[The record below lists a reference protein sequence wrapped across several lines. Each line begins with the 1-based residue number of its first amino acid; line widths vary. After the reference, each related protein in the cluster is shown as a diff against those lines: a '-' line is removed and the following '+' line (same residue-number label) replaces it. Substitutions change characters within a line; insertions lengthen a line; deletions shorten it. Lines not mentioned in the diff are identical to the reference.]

1 MRNSNLMTETL
12 MLRYL
17 IDNPQSYKDLNPKV
31 DFSTEDTKKA
41 FLAIRKFDR
50 KITPEEL
57 SVEIGNDATEEIFS
71 VPVTI
76 NPDKVY
82 TDIIKYSVIRYAYR
96 EQRTDIIGQIF
107 EEIDNDDETT
117 DTVWTDWFS
126 NASIID
132 ISAKLNQLNIE
143 KVEKD
148 KKIINLCRGGL
159 TSIIKPFDMDNEE
172 VEPEN
177 FIIEGIMTDNNIGNI
192 IGQSKAGKSYFV
204 EELAFCLENGIPWG
218 GREVRQAHCI
228 LLDFELTK
236 HKLKTRFKKL
246 FDKYSKLYPDKKLKK
261 PVVVDMLNYMTK
273 LNLSVYNLIDYL
285 REYKTE
291 DPDVEVAI
299 LDPFYLWFD
308 GDDENNNDQVKE
320 CLMKFMP
327 LKSEGWSIIYTHHTP
342 RVSNKSQRET
352 NPLTSGAGASAH
364 GRLVDFAIGL
374 TTSDGESY
382 VSYYRGRE
390 RDGHINFRRTG
401 DGYFQ
406 YDATEDSEYEPIT
419 KEEAQ
424 QIKELLNSKRQDK
437 GKMRIDRLIEKMPE
451 LKGKKLNE
459 LASYGLVIEKIEG
472 KNWLRTRNGF

>member
-1 MRNSNLMTETL
+1 MRNSNLMTEIL

-177 FIIEGIMTDNNIGNI
+177 FIIDGIMTDNNIGNI

-236 HKLKTRFKKL
+236 HKLKTRFNKL
-246 FDKYSKLYPDKKLKK
+246 FDKYSKLYPDKQLKK

-342 RVSNKSQRET
+342 RISNKSQRET

-374 TTSDGESY
+374 KTNDYESY
-382 VSYYRGRE
+382 VSYYKGRE
-390 RDGHINFRRTG
+390 RDGHINFRRTK
-401 DGYFQ
+401 DGFFQ

-419 KEEAQ
+419 KEEAE

-437 GKMRIDRLIEKMPE
+437 GKMRIDDLLNKLPE
-451 LKGKKLNE
+451 LKGKKLDDINN
-459 LASYGLVIEKIEG
+459 YGLVSEKI
-472 KNWLRTRNGF
+472 KNRVYIRTREGF